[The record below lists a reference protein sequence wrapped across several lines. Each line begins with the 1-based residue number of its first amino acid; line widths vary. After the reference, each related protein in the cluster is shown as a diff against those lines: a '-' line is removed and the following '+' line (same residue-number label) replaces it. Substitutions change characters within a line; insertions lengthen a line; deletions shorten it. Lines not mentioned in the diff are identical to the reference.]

1 MTRLTFLAVALAIG
15 AAIFDSMG
23 WLGGSAQAGVARTA
37 IEERVEEATKAIAP
51 AKRPGDAKQGKVKGE
66 TDPVKTAAIPPKSAP
81 KAPKKDDTVPEIVLE
96 PIVARYAAEHG
107 VPEDL
112 VRAVIWVESRY
123 KADIR
128 GKHGEIGLMQIKPT
142 TARGLGYRGSTEA
155 LFDPETNIRWGMVYL
170 GKAHELANG
179 DICGTILRY
188 NAGHSAK
195 RMNKRSA
202 AYCRMVMEHMD
213 G

>member
-23 WLGGSAQAGVARTA
+23 GWGSAAQASAVRTGV
-37 IEERVEEATKAIAP
+37 EERVEEKAP
-51 AKRPGDAKQGKVKGE
+51 ATAAARQAGDAVKSKAKVD
-66 TDPVKTAAIPPKSAP
+66 TDPVKTAAIPAKPKVA
-81 KAPKKDDTVPEIVLE
+81 KIDDTVPEVVLE

-142 TARGLGYRGSTEA
+142 TARGLGYRGPTEA

-202 AYCRMVMEHMD
+202 AYCRMVIQHMD